1 MRSRG
6 NWGKARKTP
15 RTDPPHQP
23 GRVLG
28 AAQTPWGPEPEP
40 GSEPGL
46 LPGLE
51 LPPGPGLGLGPEL
64 QPPGPGLGA
73 AQPSAAARC
82 QGKPGESSR
91 AGPAAPFS
99 DALPRFWASSGAVLK
114 MKGLRSPPDTR
125 YLENTVLWEV
135 KLVKIRVYGAQAA
148 AGVGCFPPAADTL
161 PPPAAAFR
169 VGDSFIKAPQV
180 PPIQS

>member
-15 RTDPPHQP
+15 KTDPPHQP

-28 AAQTPWGPEPEP
+28 AVQTPSGPGPV
-40 GSEPGL
+40 SELGL
-46 LPGLE
+46 LPGSE
-51 LPPGPGLGLGPEL
+51 LPPGPGLGPEL
-64 QPPGPGLGA
+64 LPPGPGLGA

-135 KLVKIRVYGAQAA
+135 KLVKIRGYGAQAA
-148 AGVGCFPPAADTL
+148 AGVGRFPPAAGTL